1 MGQRRS
7 KQNGSGGQNGN
18 GKAHRARAH
27 AAAALPDI
35 GSVQVKHLLRA
46 PTGYL
51 DVARQFAHALEE
63 TGYRTQLSPARMR
76 AMIARGD
83 RLSQRAGGLQNRA
96 TLADRQRMLHDAQLW
111 KAMLSMWRVIVAS
124 MPDRPDLE
132 RAFGFMQTYMSVGR
146 NAPEPVPPVPAPG
159 GAATTPTA

>member
-7 KQNGSGGQNGN
+7 KQNGSGQNGN

-46 PTGYL
+46 PAGYL
-51 DVARQFAHALEE
+51 DIARQFAHALEA
-63 TGYRTQLSPARMR
+63 TGYRAQLSPARMR

-83 RLSQRAGGLQNRA
+83 RLSQRAGGLQNKA

-132 RAFGFMQTYMSVGR
+132 RAFGFMQAYMSVGR
-146 NAPEPVPPVPAPG
+146 NAVEPVSVPAPA